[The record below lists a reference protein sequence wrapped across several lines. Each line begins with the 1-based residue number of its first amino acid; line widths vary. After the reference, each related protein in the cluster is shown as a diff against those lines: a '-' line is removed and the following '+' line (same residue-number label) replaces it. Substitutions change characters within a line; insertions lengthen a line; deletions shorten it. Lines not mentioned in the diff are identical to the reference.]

1 MILDI
6 QFRVI
11 IDDETLKEYLQYRV
25 DRGWD
30 GNTSGWSEWT
40 TVQHFMGSKPK
51 DLENIF
57 YAQGT

>member
-11 IDDETLKEYLQYRV
+11 IDDESLKEYLQYKVYTRV
-25 DRGWD
+25 PGK
-30 GNTSGWSEWT
+30 GETWSDWK
-40 TVQHFMGSKPK
+40 TVKHFMGGKPK